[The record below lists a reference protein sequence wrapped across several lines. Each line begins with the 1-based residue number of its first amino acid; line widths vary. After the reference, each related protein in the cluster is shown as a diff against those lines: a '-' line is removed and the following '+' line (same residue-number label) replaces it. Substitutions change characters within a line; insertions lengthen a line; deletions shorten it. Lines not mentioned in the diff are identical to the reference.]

1 MKFEYS
7 AYDKLGKA
15 VNGVVEANTEPEA
28 REQVRD
34 KGLFVKTLG
43 KSSDSKRLEVK
54 SGKKFKAGGNNVK
67 SVSGFARQLSM
78 LVSANTPLVEAVQAV
93 QRQSPPGP
101 FYDALTDIVDK
112 LEQGSSLSDGMAAHP
127 KIFDSVARSLV
138 RAGESGGQLAELLQ
152 RLAVVT
158 RQQEKMRSALL
169 GAMVYPCLLICIAV
183 SVVLVMMLFVLPRFE
198 ALFGSLGAA
207 LPPTTKVMMAI
218 SHFLKS
224 YWFIAFPAAAGVITG
239 IVWSAR
245 SKWGRERIDGLM
257 LNLPQ
262 VGLLTRSFCTAR
274 VARMLG
280 VLLEGRVALLEAL
293 TLTREA
299 VSNSYFRRMVHEAE
313 EAVEHGETLSGVFDR
328 SGLILPS
335 VVEAVRN
342 GERSG
347 KLSEVLTQMADVL
360 DEDNELLLK
369 SVSSLIEPVILLILG
384 VVVGF
389 VALSLFVPLFDL
401 TSLTQ
406 SGGGGK

>member
-1 MKFEYS
+1 MKYQYQAF
-7 AYDKLGKA
+7 DRQGK
-15 VNGVVEANTEPEA
+15 VSSGIIEANAEAEA
-28 REQVRD
+28 REHIRD
-34 KGLFVKTLG
+34 KGLFVKTIGIESAAKKQDG
-43 KSSDSKRLEVK
+43 KPVRKFSS
-54 SGKKFKAGGNNVK
+54 GGSNVK

-101 FYDALTDIVDK
+101 FYDALTDIVDR
-112 LEQGSSLSDGMAAHP
+112 LQQGSSLSDGMAAHP
-127 KIFDSVARSLV
+127 KVFDSVARSLV
-138 RAGESGGQLAELLQ
+138 RAGESGGKLAELLQ

-169 GAMVYPCLLICIAV
+169 GAMVYPSLLICIAFG
-183 SVVLVMMLFVLPRFE
+183 VVMVMMVFVLPRFE

-207 LPPTTKVMMAI
+207 LPPTTKLMMGI
-218 SHFLKS
+218 SHFLTS
-224 YWFIAFPAAAGVITG
+224 YWFIAAPCLAGVVAGVIM
-239 IVWSAR
+239 IAR
-245 SKWGRERIDGLM
+245 SPWGKVCIHGTM
-257 LNLPQ
+257 LRLPQ
-262 VGLLTRSFCTAR
+262 VSLLTRSFCTAR
-274 VARMLG
+274 IARMLG

-293 TLTREA
+293 SLTREA
-299 VSNSYFRRMVHEAE
+299 VSNTYFRQMVQEAE
-313 EAVEHGETLSGVFDR
+313 EAVEHGENLSGVFER

-369 SVSSLIEPVILLILG
+369 SVSSLIEPVILLVLG

-389 VALSLFVPLFDL
+389 VAMSLFVPLFDL

-406 SGGGGK
+406 AGGGGK